1 MVPAVAVKLADVAP
15 DATVTDAGTES
26 ALVLLERP
34 TVTPPAGAG
43 WLSEA
48 AQVDE
53 APPVSDVGLHESP
66 VNAGVEAGG
75 DERLTVPPVPVT
87 KSRPP
92 EEVVASG
99 PLSPIGVVTA
109 EVVIVTVITAAI
121 PFCIGDSFIPDSRH
135 VSDPALEKQLMV
147 LPAAVALAPGT
158 ALTEETLPA
167 EYVSVHW
174 SAAGSLPAGE
184 FNDKFSATVP
194 PGAAVPD
201 ERASVSCPNATP
213 GTIARKAARNNPQP
227 AGFGSLFSRTLLCKW
242 STSRS
247 WAPRALGSR
256 VPMAC
261 AAARQ
266 LANFK
271 ILFEPFIFNTV
282 DRGFSELPRSSQ
294 DANRRGTGESRAA
307 SPTPSAG
314 WSGTKPTSTEAHYAP
329 KRRIEL
335 LKPRCCKWSTS
346 IHWLGFKEF
355 IPTVGS
361 QRAFYSVKYPGPGSF
376 FMK

>member
-174 SAAGSLPAGE
+174 SAAGLLPAGWPTSKS
-184 FNDKFSATVP
+184 FLSLLSSILSI
-194 PGAAVPD
+194 G
-201 ERASVSCPNATP
+201 
-213 GTIARKAARNNPQP
+213 
-227 AGFGSLFSRTLLCKW
+227 GSLNCPDRPKTP
-242 STSRS
+242 TDAGPENPARR
-247 WAPRALGSR
+247 APRQVPVGLARSR
-256 VPMAC
+256 LVP
-261 AAARQ
+261 RR
-266 LANFK
+266 
-271 ILFEPFIFNTV
+271 TT
-282 DRGFSELPRSSQ
+282 PRN
-294 DANRRGTGESRAA
+294 AESN
-307 SPTPSAG
+307 
-314 WSGTKPTSTEAHYAP
+314 
-329 KRRIEL
+329 
-335 LKPRCCKWSTS
+335 C
-346 IHWLGFKEF
+346 
-355 IPTVGS
+355 
-361 QRAFYSVKYPGPGSF
+361 
-376 FMK
+376 